1 MEYQKYFWIQDTR
14 TSRRVTWFG
23 GQLDGKSTV
32 SFLHPIPFSKLNVL
46 MMYLSQTIREFWVF
60 PKWLLMLVFMRFVLL
75 KRVNMYVSAA
85 YGAIGQLVGQFA
97 KLMGCHVVES
107 AGSKEN
113 ASPISV
119 AFHIFHYHFLVDACW
134 ISSSIWCNWSAC
146 WAVCKVD
153 GVPCC
158 SKCWK

>member
-1 MEYQKYFWIQDTR
+1 ML
-14 TSRRVTWFG
+14 
-23 GQLDGKSTV
+23 LDIFKVITGYGV
-32 SFLHPIPFSKLNVL
+32 
-46 MMYLSQTIREFWVF
+46 
-60 PKWLLMLVFMRFVLL
+60 PKVLL
-75 KRVNMYVSAA
+75 DSGHPNFKKGDLVWGTTGWEEYSLIFAPDSLFKIERINDVPLSNYTGILA